1 MDRPPPGPGTPG
13 TGGENPPTRPGRHT
27 GDPDRT
33 HPPEHPFADYGGQ
46 PPEPRA
52 AFGRVPPASPGPA
65 PGDTPIDQADP
76 MPTVPIPRLPDVGS
90 GHHPASPVE
99 PPGSVADPELLPRA
113 VTEPQHLPPD
123 PAGYSTPPP
132 DSGAPGHFSSRAAEQ
147 PAYAGYEGS
156 WADWMTSSDGYPPRP
171 GGENTQ
177 PYARDTGSASRDD
190 EPPVDEFPAK
200 TREVP
205 VAGAPDSD
213 AGTTPT
219 TARERLRA
227 RLTPRD
233 TPAPL
238 PASAHTTGARGRN
251 RLLPVLLGVA
261 GVAALGA
268 AAYVQFAVVGAGE
281 PAPAPTAANP
291 PASRAQD
298 VPPAADPN
306 CPAERIGNTV
316 QGNGPGGTASG
327 TDAIFG
333 FQHAYYVTRSG
344 EQARAVVA
352 PDAAVPPAAD
362 IQHGIDTIPA
372 GTTHCLQITPGAFVG
387 QYTVVVTEHR
397 PGSAPLGY
405 NPQLVT
411 TMRIGDRTLI
421 TGIGPMP

>member
-1 MDRPPPGPGTPG
+1 M
-13 TGGENPPTRPGRHT
+13 
-27 GDPDRT
+27 
-33 HPPEHPFADYGGQ
+33 
-46 PPEPRA
+46 
-52 AFGRVPPASPGPA
+52 
-65 PGDTPIDQADP
+65 
-76 MPTVPIPRLPDVGS
+76 
-90 GHHPASPVE
+90 
-99 PPGSVADPELLPRA
+99 ADPELLPPA
-113 VTEPQHLPPD
+113 VTEPQYLPPA

-132 DSGAPGHFSSRAAEQ
+132 GSAPGHFSSRAAEQ

-156 WADWMTSSDGYPPRP
+156 WSDWMTSSDGYPPRP
-171 GGENTQ
+171 GGESAQ
-177 PYARDTGSASRDD
+177 PDGTGTGSASWGDG
-190 EPPVDEFPAK
+190 PPVDDIPADS
-200 TREVP
+200 P
-205 VAGAPDSD
+205 DGSVAGAPDPD
-213 AGTTPT
+213 AGTVPA
-219 TARERLRA
+219 TARDRLRA
-227 RLTPRD
+227 RLTPREVPAP
-233 TPAPL
+233 TPASTRTPGT
-238 PASAHTTGARGRN
+238 PGRN

-281 PAPAPTAANP
+281 PDPAPAAANP

-298 VPPAADPN
+298 IPPAADPN
-306 CPAERIGNTV
+306 CPAERLGNTV

-344 EQARAVVA
+344 EQARTVVA